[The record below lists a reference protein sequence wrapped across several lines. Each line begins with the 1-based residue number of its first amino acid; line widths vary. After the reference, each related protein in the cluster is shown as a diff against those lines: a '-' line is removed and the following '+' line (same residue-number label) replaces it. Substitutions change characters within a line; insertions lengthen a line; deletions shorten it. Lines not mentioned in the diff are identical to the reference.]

1 MFLADGSCWGGA
13 GLVRAGSD
21 FSDRETDFLAAVA
34 PAIADAT
41 RLAVRSEARQLD
53 PGRPPSHRRHRSR
66 RRTSGADR
74 SRPGMARS
82 A

>member
-41 RLAVRSEARQLD
+41 RLAVRSEAGGSI
-53 PGRPPSHRRHRSR
+53 PGDTQPSSSSVQAANFGR
-66 RRTSGADR
+66 
-74 SRPGMARS
+74 
-82 A
+82 